1 MSPQHVGIVDAI
13 KLFFNNYTNFSAR
26 STRSEY
32 WWWVLANVI
41 AIGALQFLNVIAI
54 FSGSG
59 GLATFVIILM
69 VVYCLGI
76 LVPSISLSIRRLHD
90 IGKPGTWFLIT
101 LIPFVGAII
110 LLVLTLQPSAPA
122 NEWGEPAKN

>member
-1 MSPQHVGIVDAI
+1 MSPQHVGIVDAV
-13 KLFFNNYTNFSAR
+13 KLFFTNYTNFSAR